1 MPPAP
6 AVAARNTNTVAEGE
20 SAMTDEELQKTIQ
33 EVCESIE
40 NLPESDKHL
49 SKEERKLKVILSM
62 KKDILNKIKEAR
74 EKNELSDEL
83 YHTTVYG
90 LFESLGEKH
99 PYLMS
104 LVQSNLR
111 WNSF

>member
-6 AVAARNTNTVAEGE
+6 AVAARNTNTAAEGE

-33 EVCESIE
+33 DVRESIE
-40 NLPESDKHL
+40 NLPESDKPL
-49 SKEERKLKVILSM
+49 SKEEKRRRDILLV

-83 YHTTVYG
+83 YHSTVYG
-90 LFESLGEKH
+90 LFVSLGEKH
-99 PYLMS
+99 PYLMG
-104 LVQSNLR
+104 LVQANLR
-111 WNSF
+111 WNAF